1 MENNN
6 KTENDNE
13 MENNNKKSDVAYIV
27 NLNDY
32 TKRMLKAG
40 MLLDHISKI
49 STYRKKMKNGYAV
62 DLYSAEP
69 SYVLS
74 KCGTQFD
81 AFVEQFRECDIK
93 NTTEKCSSAIDS
105 VIKCFS
111 NTMDQYFDDTAKY

>member
-1 MENNN
+1 ME
-6 KTENDNE
+6 TQ
-13 MENNNKKSDVAYIV
+13 NKKSDVAYIV

-69 SYVLS
+69 AYVLN
-74 KCGTQFD
+74 KCESEFD
-81 AFVEQFRECDIK
+81 KFVEQFQECDMK
-93 NTTEKCSSAIDS
+93 NTTDKCSTAIND

-111 NTMDQYFDDTAKY
+111 TTMDKYFDDTAKY